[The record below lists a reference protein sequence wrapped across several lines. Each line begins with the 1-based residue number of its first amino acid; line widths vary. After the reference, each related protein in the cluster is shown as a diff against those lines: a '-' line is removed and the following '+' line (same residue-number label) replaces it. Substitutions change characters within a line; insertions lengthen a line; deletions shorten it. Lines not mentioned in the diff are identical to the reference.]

1 MRHTRSY
8 KITALVLALVLGLTA
23 CSKTPSGGEGQPT
36 PAPEAT
42 PSYDKEDETSNLGL
56 WARAMGSILMSMN
69 EGNVYYFGGYEKNE
83 FNMEAAQTILE
94 QSWSIKTRKNLVKQ
108 IKILTKRK
116 ENKKYLKEAKEV
128 NSYTANELK
137 SILKE
142 LPEENRR
149 YYSLVQYN
157 WEKWQDRGMLAW
169 DLCRVSHLAQWG
181 FLAGFIT
188 IEEAQAIIE
197 PAAKKLQ
204 KRFTSWEEVQM
215 NWLDGYALW
224 AEVDMDEQENE
235 YLKRKEVYESL
246 VAGQEENGLLYDDS
260 LFSTEIIPVEGHSYK
275 DLFGEVKS
283 SKKANAAS
291 GAAVATDGAVKE
303 E

>member
-23 CSKTPSGGEGQPT
+23 CSKTPSGGEVQPT

-94 QSWSIKTRKNLVKQ
+94 QSWSIKTRKNLIKQ
-108 IKILTKRK
+108 IKILTKGK

-197 PAAKKLQ
+197 PAARKLK

-224 AEVDMDEQENE
+224 AEVDMDAQENE
-235 YLKRKEVYESL
+235 YLNRKEVYESL

-260 LFSTEIIPVEGHSYK
+260 LFSTEIIPIGGHSYK
-275 DLFGEVKS
+275 DLFSEVKS
-283 SKKANAAS
+283 IKKANAAS
-291 GAAVATDGAVKE
+291 GAAVATDGAVQE